1 MMKTYILKHALRSLT
16 RMRTY
21 TFINFVG
28 LVVSLTGAII
38 IARYVHQELTVNHY
52 VPELDRT
59 YLLVNHGGYEDNI
72 HYAHDEGRNMNGIDN
87 WEDPF
92 ADPDVECFTS
102 FCCAYGGLDVVS
114 DEVHYLVDAIVADS
128 MFLRMLPRKLVEG
141 NLTLKEMTDAVIT
154 RDLAERL
161 WPGESAVGK
170 TLIHDD
176 KTLIVVG
183 VVEQPDT
190 KYCFGFDIL
199 LHKDIKELMYVGWS
213 LVRLKE
219 GADYKEYNRRQKSF
233 TETFGHTSEK
243 YIRHYQLFPLDEVYL
258 DSPVKDYAPD
268 GDKYY
273 PMGNRQNI
281 AFLVGGALL
290 LLLVGLFN
298 YFNIFSILAIHR
310 RKGIAVRKIF
320 GASTSDVFWMIFME
334 NFLLTACAVGVAWA
348 VVSLASP
355 LLVKYYD
362 VQLLS
367 SPGFDL
373 SMSLFIAL
381 LLPLVVSLSVT
392 LWSRK
397 KGTDDDMKRNKVHS
411 LSRSVSLWLQYTFTF
426 FLLVVS
432 SYSLRQLYFMLHS
445 DMGYNTENIVWFDLF
460 PAIHNP
466 KTGGMTNEE
475 FEHRMD
481 ARYRASEHSVDYMR
495 RIKESPLFTQ
505 CSYGHESASL
515 TAKKVQLDDNWG
527 IMLKADLP
535 GADYQPI
542 AEVQLYPELIEM
554 YGLKLLEGQKPNAE
568 RDDTYKSYRMFLSRS
583 AREKL
588 GVKDIATTHIQP
600 QSRLWYG
607 LDENGEYTS
616 ENPAYTIV
624 GVYDDLCLTHLGM
637 EDIPFVITIT
647 APEFTEFTYFLAKYQ
662 PGKRKEAMAFLQK
675 LYEEENGTG
684 SVMPHRFIED
694 EIADI
699 YAEDARVA
707 RIFTTFALLSILIS
721 CLGLFGISLYDVR
734 SRRREIAIRK
744 VHGAKFKDIF
754 RLIARRYLIALG
766 VAILTGTPL
775 AIYALHFYIQGYA
788 HHVPLT
794 PWYFLGAALLMLLL
808 TLLTIWWQ
816 IRKAARENPADVMKS
831 E

>member
-1 MMKTYILKHALRSLT
+1 MKTYMLKHALRSLS

-21 TFINFVG
+21 TLINLVG

-59 YLLVNHGGYEDNI
+59 FLLVNHGGYEGHI
-72 HYAHDEGRNMNGIDN
+72 SWGHDEGRNMNGIDN

-114 DEVHYLVDAIVADS
+114 DEVHYQVDAIVADS

-141 NLTLKEMTDAVIT
+141 SMTLKEMTDAIIT
-154 RDLAERL
+154 HELAERL
-161 WPGESAVGK
+161 WPEESAVGK

-176 KTLIVVG
+176 KPLIVVG

-190 KYCFGFDIL
+190 KYSFGFDIL
-199 LHKDIKELMYVGWS
+199 LHKDIKDLMYVGWS
-213 LVRLKE
+213 VVRLKE
-219 GADYKEYNRRQKSF
+219 GTDYKEYNRRQKPF
-233 TETFGHTSEK
+233 AEIFGHTSEK

-258 DSPVKDYAPD
+258 DSPVKDHAPD
-268 GDKYY
+268 ADKYY
-273 PMGNRQNI
+273 PTGDKQNI
-281 AFLVGGALL
+281 AFLIGGAVL

-298 YFNIFSILAIHR
+298 YFNIFSILIIHR
-310 RKGIAVRKIF
+310 RKGIAIRKVF
-320 GASTSDVFWMIFME
+320 GANTSDVFWMIFME
-334 NFLLTACAVGVAWA
+334 NFLLTAFAVVVAWT

-367 SPGFDL
+367 SPVFDL
-373 SMSLFIAL
+373 SLSLVIAL
-381 LLPLVVSLSVT
+381 LLPLMVSLPATVG
-392 LWSRK
+392 SRGK
-397 KGTDDDMKRNKVHS
+397 TTNDDMKRSGVHS
-411 LSRSVSLWLQYTFTF
+411 LSRRVSLWLQYTFTF
-426 FLLVVS
+426 FLVIVS

-445 DMGYNTENIVWFDLF
+445 DLGYESENIVWFDLF
-460 PAIHNP
+460 PAIRNQR
-466 KTGGMTNEE
+466 TGGMTYEE
-475 FEHRMD
+475 WEHRQDVMS
-481 ARYRASEHSVDYMR
+481 RAQEHSEEYMR
-495 RIKESPLFTQ
+495 RIKESPLFTH
-505 CSYGHESASL
+505 CCLGHESVSLTGKKASL
-515 TAKKVQLDDNWG
+515 GDYGTMV
-527 IMLKADLP
+527 KADIP
-535 GADYQPI
+535 GSDYQTI
-542 AEVQLYPELIEM
+542 AEINISFGEIEM
-554 YGLKLLEGQKPNAE
+554 YGLKLLEGQKPDAE
-568 RDDTYKSYRMFLSRS
+568 RDRYEKYRLYLSRS
-583 AREKL
+583 AKERL
-588 GVKDIATTHIQP
+588 GVKDISTTHIQP

-607 LDENGEYTS
+607 MDENGEYMS
-616 ENPAYTIV
+616 DNPAYTIV
-624 GVYDDLCLTHLGM
+624 GVYDDVCLTHLGM
-637 EDIPFVITIT
+637 EDIPFFITIT
-647 APEFTEFTYFLAKYQ
+647 APKFDEFTYFLAKYQ

-744 VHGAKFKDIF
+744 VHGAKLGDIF
-754 RLIARRYLIALG
+754 RLIARRYLIALV
-766 VAILTGTPL
+766 VAILTATPL

-794 PWYFLGAALLMLLL
+794 PWYFLAAALLMLLL
-808 TLLTIWWQ
+808 TLATIYWQ